1 MLSVLPS
8 SLVDCSF
15 DNTSI
20 KSNSN
25 LKSDKFLSEISNF
38 LDPKLYID
46 NLEIRNFIDPKLY
59 IDNHWMVLY
68 TIFIFFYGS
77 EIQDALHTWQN

>member
-1 MLSVLPS
+1 MKIVGIMLSVLPS

-25 LKSDKFLSEISNF
+25 LKCDKFLLEIRNF
-38 LDPKLYID
+38 IDPKLYIDNLEFRNFIDPKLYID
-46 NLEIRNFIDPKLY
+46 NLEIRNFIKGL
-59 IDNHWMVLY
+59 L
-68 TIFIFFYGS
+68 
-77 EIQDALHTWQN
+77 

>member
-25 LKSDKFLSEISNF
+25 LKCDKFL
-38 LDPKLYID
+38 
-46 NLEIRNFIDPKLY
+46 LEIRNFIDPKLY